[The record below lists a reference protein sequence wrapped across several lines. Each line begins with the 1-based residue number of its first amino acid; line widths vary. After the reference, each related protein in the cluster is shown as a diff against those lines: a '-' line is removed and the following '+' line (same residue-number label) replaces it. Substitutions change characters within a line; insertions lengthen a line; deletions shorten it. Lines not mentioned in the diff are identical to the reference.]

1 MLARSTSK
9 LPQVLSK
16 SKRSGRRRTGR
27 AGAVGRLEQLSAPS
41 AMSPDE
47 VSMLGLLL
55 GLDARARSSQLSGAS
70 RAAASSIDV
79 GMLPDSVAKHG
90 EEQESWIE
98 LCCCRDYAM
107 SVARA
112 A

>member
-1 MLARSTSK
+1 

-27 AGAVGRLEQLSAPS
+27 AGAVGQLEQLSAPS

-47 VSMLGLLL
+47 VLTLWLLL

-70 RAAASSIDV
+70 RAAASSIDA
-79 GMLPDSVAKHG
+79 GMLPDSVVEHD
-90 EEQESWIE
+90 EEQEGWVE
-98 LCCCRDYAM
+98 LCWCRDY
-107 SVARA
+107 STPVA
-112 A
+112 